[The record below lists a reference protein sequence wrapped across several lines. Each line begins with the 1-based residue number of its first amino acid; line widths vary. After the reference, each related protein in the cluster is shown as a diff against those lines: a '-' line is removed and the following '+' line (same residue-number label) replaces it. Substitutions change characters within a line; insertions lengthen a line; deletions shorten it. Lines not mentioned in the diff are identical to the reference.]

1 MRNDFFH
8 FVMMENNE
16 NDIMMKN
23 ELDLNEVPV
32 DLHSSNVMI

>member
-16 NDIMMKN
+16 SDIMIKN
-23 ELDLNEVPV
+23 GLDLNEVPV